1 MNTLRQFWQLAAPYW
16 RSRHNWQAW
25 LLLLA
30 ILGMGLIL
38 VQMNVW
44 LNFWNKDFYDA
55 LGALD
60 TPRIYPLLGRYCLLI
75 SAAVVVAVALDWV
88 RKLLILRWREAMT
101 RQLVDAWLAERAF
114 YRLGLHGEP
123 DNPDQRIAEDVN
135 LLVTDSIDLL
145 RSLVSAV
152 AKLLSFVFI
161 LWQLS
166 SNLTLPWG
174 DGQLVVPGYLLWF
187 ALGYALF
194 GALLTHWIGNEL
206 TRLNVQQQQREA
218 DLRSTLRHQREH
230 AEQIALYGGE
240 PWARRHVADDF
251 AGVAANWYRMMQRE
265 RNLGLFST
273 SYNYINSMVPLFAA
287 LPAFLSKSLTLG
299 GLMQVNSAFMQVSN
313 ALSWFVRAYD
323 ELARWSASV
332 QRLHQFVSS
341 LDSARQLAPPAATT
355 TTPAAGLQL
364 QQLQVCYPDGR
375 PMLQPLSHRVAA
387 AQWVRLDG
395 PSGLGKS
402 TLIRTLAGIWP
413 FYQGSHSL
421 QHDVLILP
429 QQPYLFRSSLA
440 QLLSYPALQP
450 YPEPALRDGLAAVGL
465 AALAGRLHEVADWGR
480 VLSGGEQQRVSL
492 LRAMLQQPSLL
503 ILDEATNQLDEASA
517 LHCLRALRQAL
528 PDSTVLAVT
537 HQPVLH
543 VLFDEVV
550 ALARHDEGA
559 ALAPAPRVGRSL
571 VL

>member
-88 RKLLILRWREAMT
+88 RKLLILRWRQAMT
-101 RQLVDAWLAERAF
+101 RQLVDAWLAEHAF
-114 YRLGLHGEP
+114 YRLGLHDEP

-166 SNLTLPWG
+166 SKLTLPWG
-174 DGQLVVPGYLLWF
+174 DGQLVIPGYLLWF

-194 GALLTHWIGNEL
+194 GALLTHWIGGEL

-240 PWARRHVADDF
+240 PWARRQVADDF
-251 AGVAANWYRMMQRE
+251 AGVASNWYRLMQRE

-287 LPAFLSKSLTLG
+287 LPAFLAKSLTLG

-332 QRLHQFVSS
+332 QRLHRFVTS
-341 LDSARQLAPPAATT
+341 LDAAPCVDRQPSADAASNTR
-355 TTPAAGLQL
+355 LSL

-375 PMLQPLSHRVAA
+375 PMLQALNREVANS
-387 AQWVRLDG
+387 QWVRLDG

-413 FYQGSHSL
+413 YYRG
-421 QHDVLILP
+421 QHDTHQQVLILP
-429 QQPYLFRSSLA
+429 QQPYLFRTSLA
-440 QLLSYPALQP
+440 QLLSYPALQQW
-450 YPEPALRDGLAAVGL
+450 PEPQLRAGLVAMGLAAWTE
-465 AALAGRLHEVADWGR
+465 RLHEVADWGR

-492 LRAMLQQPSLL
+492 LRAMLQQPAVL
-503 ILDEATNQLDEASA
+503 ILDEATNQLDETSA
-517 LHCLRALRQAL
+517 HACLRTLRLAL
-528 PDSTVLAVT
+528 PDTTVIAVT

-543 VLFDEVV
+543 DLFNDVIQ
-550 ALARHDEGA
+550 LSR
-559 ALAPAPRVGRSL
+559 
-571 VL
+571 

>member
-16 RSRHNWQAW
+16 RSRHNWLAW

-101 RQLVDAWLAERAF
+101 RQLVDAWLGERAF
-114 YRLGLHGEP
+114 YRLGLYGEP

-166 SNLTLPWG
+166 SDLTLPWG
-174 DGQLVVPGYLLWF
+174 DSQLVVPGYLLWF

-194 GALLTHWIGNEL
+194 GAVLTHWIGSEL

-251 AGVAANWYRMMQRE
+251 AGIAANWYRMMQRE

-341 LDSARQLAPPAATT
+341 LEAARSLAPQPA
-355 TTPAAGLQL
+355 PAPGGASGVQL

-375 PMLQPLSHRVAA
+375 PMLQALSQHVAA
-387 AQWVRLDG
+387 GRWARLDG

-413 FYQGSHSL
+413 YYHGSHST
-421 QHDVLILP
+421 QADVLILP
-429 QQPYLFRSSLA
+429 QQPYLFRASLA

-450 YPEPALRDGLAAVGL
+450 WPEAPLRQALVALGLAAWTE
-465 AALAGRLHEVADWGR
+465 RLHEVADWGR

-492 LRAMLQQPSLL
+492 LRAMLQQPALL
-503 ILDEATNQLDEASA
+503 ILDEATNQLDDASA
-517 LHCLRALRQAL
+517 QACLRALRDAL
-528 PDSTVLAVT
+528 PGSTVLAVT

-543 VLFDEVV
+543 TLFDE
-550 ALARHDEGA
+550 EIK
-559 ALAPAPRVGRSL
+559 L
-571 VL
+571 VRMES

>member
-101 RQLVDAWLAERAF
+101 RQLVDAWLAEHAF
-114 YRLGLHGEP
+114 YRLGLYGEP

-166 SNLTLPWG
+166 SKLTLPWG

-194 GALLTHWIGNEL
+194 GALLTHWIGGEL

-240 PWARRHVADDF
+240 PWARRQVADDF
-251 AGVAANWYRMMQRE
+251 AGVAANWYRLMQRE

-332 QRLHQFVSS
+332 QRLHRFVTS
-341 LDSARQLAPPAATT
+341 LDAAHCQDRQPSAEASSNTRLS
-355 TTPAAGLQL
+355 L
-364 QQLQVCYPDGR
+364 QQLQVCYPDGS
-375 PMLQPLSHRVAA
+375 PMLQTLNREVAHS
-387 AQWVRLDG
+387 QWVRLDG

-413 FYQGSHSL
+413 YYRG
-421 QHDVLILP
+421 QHDTHPQVLILP
-429 QQPYLFRSSLA
+429 QQPYLFHASLA

-450 YPEPALRDGLAAVGL
+450 WPEQQLRDGLVAMGL
-465 AALAGRLHEVADWGR
+465 AAWTERLHEVADWGR

-492 LRAMLQQPSLL
+492 LRAMLQRPAVL
-503 ILDEATNQLDEASA
+503 ILDEATNQLDEPSA
-517 LHCLRALRQAL
+517 HACLRTLRQVL
-528 PDSTVLAVT
+528 PDTTVIAVT

-543 VLFDEVV
+543 DLFNDVIQ
-550 ALARHDEGA
+550 LSR
-559 ALAPAPRVGRSL
+559 
-571 VL
+571 

>member
-16 RSRHNWQAW
+16 RSRHNWLAW

-114 YRLGLHGEP
+114 YRLGLYGEP

-166 SNLTLPWG
+166 SDLTLPWG
-174 DGQLVVPGYLLWF
+174 DSQLVVPGYLLWF

-194 GALLTHWIGNEL
+194 GAVLTHWIGSEL

-251 AGVAANWYRMMQRE
+251 AGIAANWYRMMQRE

-341 LDSARQLAPPAATT
+341 LEAARGQPLRSA
-355 TTPAAGLQL
+355 AAGTQPGVQL

-375 PMLQPLSHRVAA
+375 PMLQAVDQYVAA
-387 AQWVRLDG
+387 GRWVRLDG
-395 PSGLGKS
+395 PSGVGKS

-413 FYQGSHSL
+413 YYRGEHRTQT
-421 QHDVLILP
+421 DVLILP
-429 QQPYLFRSSLA
+429 QQPYLFRASLA

-450 YPEPALRDGLAAVGL
+450 WPEAQLRHGLVALGLAAWTE
-465 AALAGRLHEVADWGR
+465 RLHEVADWDR

-492 LRAMLQQPSLL
+492 VRAMLQQPALL
-503 ILDEATNQLDEASA
+503 ILDEATNQLDDASA
-517 LHCLRALRQAL
+517 QACLHALRHAL

-543 VLFDEVV
+543 GLFDDVIK
-550 ALARHDEGA
+550 LARAE
-559 ALAPAPRVGRSL
+559 S
-571 VL
+571 

>member
-1 MNTLRQFWQLAAPYW
+1 LNTLRQFWQLAAPYW
-16 RSRHNWQAW
+16 RSRHNWLAW

-30 ILGMGLIL
+30 ILGMGLVL

-44 LNFWNKDFYDA
+44 LNFWNKDFYES

-75 SAAVVVAVALDWV
+75 SGAVVVAVALDWV

-114 YRLGLHGEP
+114 YRLGLYGEP

-152 AKLLSFVFI
+152 HKLLSFVFI

-194 GALLTHWIGNEL
+194 GAVLTHWIGNEL

-240 PWARRHVADDF
+240 PWARRQVADDF
-251 AGVAANWYRMMQRE
+251 AGIAANWYRMMQRE

-332 QRLHQFVSS
+332 H
-341 LDSARQLAPPAATT
+341 A
-355 TTPAAGLQL
+355 
-364 QQLQVCYPDGR
+364 
-375 PMLQPLSHRVAA
+375 
-387 AQWVRLDG
+387 
-395 PSGLGKS
+395 S
-402 TLIRTLAGIWP
+402 TSP
-413 FYQGSHSL
+413 
-421 QHDVLILP
+421 
-429 QQPYLFRSSLA
+429 
-440 QLLSYPALQP
+440 
-450 YPEPALRDGLAAVGL
+450 
-465 AALAGRLHEVADWGR
+465 
-480 VLSGGEQQRVSL
+480 
-492 LRAMLQQPSLL
+492 
-503 ILDEATNQLDEASA
+503 
-517 LHCLRALRQAL
+517 
-528 PDSTVLAVT
+528 
-537 HQPVLH
+537 
-543 VLFDEVV
+543 
-550 ALARHDEGA
+550 
-559 ALAPAPRVGRSL
+559 
-571 VL
+571 